1 MRGKISFKT
10 TKLYLLTV
18 LFSSTL
24 FANSCPKWAPIVMDD
39 ILTIIPIY
47 PSSITAQDS
56 DCDGVSDVDEQANG
70 TNPNNPD
77 TDGDGVNDYRD
88 DYPLNP
94 NLSTDTRAPVI
105 TLNSSSTLT
114 VYRYIPFLDPGV
126 TAQDDRDGT
135 VSVQISGSVNT
146 HIPGTYHL
154 TYTASD
160 SKGNT
165 STRRRTV
172 IVKAEVRPQITLDPA
187 TSVDSNGS
195 RPANAVDTFI
205 KAFVADDRDRVKELT
220 GHDARILSL
229 LYDNPDATLFLTN
242 IYKNVY
248 LIEEKQHSV
257 GDVTV
262 SITFIDIQDN
272 NTTHQ
277 GGFILVRSNVSGGSQ
292 WIVRQLY

>member
-1 MRGKISFKT
+1 MK
-10 TKLYLLTV
+10 KLLMLSMFHGFLL
-18 LFSSTL
+18 
-24 FANSCPKWAPIVMDD
+24 ANSCPKWAPIVMDD
-39 ILTIIPIY
+39 TFILIPIY
-47 PSSITAQDS
+47 PINVTAQDS

-77 TDGDGVNDYRD
+77 TDGDGINDYRD

-94 NLSTDTRAPVI
+94 TLSTDIRAPVI
-105 TLNSSSTLT
+105 TLNGSSTLT

-126 TAQDDRDGT
+126 SAQDDRDGT
-135 VSVQISGSVNT
+135 VSVQISGSINT

-160 SKGNT
+160 SKGNV
-165 STRRRTV
+165 STRTRTV

-187 TSVDSNGS
+187 TSVDSHGS
-195 RPANAVDTFI
+195 KPANAVDTFI

-220 GHDARILSL
+220 GHDTRILSL
-229 LYDNPDATLFLTN
+229 LYDNPDATQFLTN
-242 IYKNVY
+242 IYRNVY
-248 LIEEKQHSV
+248 LIKETQHSV

-262 SITFIDIQDN
+262 SITFIDIQAN
-272 NTTHQ
+272 NTSHQ
-277 GGFILVRSNVSGGSQ
+277 GGFILVRSNAYGGSQ